1 VNPQGL
7 GITGSVT
14 FVIVAVSVGRVVWIL
29 AGVLVMVV
37 LWRTGM
43 GMLRALS
50 RPPLPPP
57 EPGELRKVNVRFRCD
72 VCGVE
77 LKLTLAP
84 DDDPPPPKHCLEEM
98 AVVAPLYD

>member
-1 VNPQGL
+1 VNPVL
-7 GITGSVT
+7 VAVAVGSVLW
-14 FVIVAVSVGRVVWIL
+14 VLAGLLIAVAVWK
-29 AGVLVMVV
+29 AGL
-37 LWRTGM
+37 

-57 EPGELRKVNVRFRCD
+57 EPGELRKVNVRYRCD

-84 DDDPPPPKHCLEEM
+84 DADPPPPKHCLEDM
-98 AVVAPLYD
+98 VLVAPLYD

>member
-1 VNPQGL
+1 VAAVVL
-7 GITGSVT
+7 
-14 FVIVAVSVGRVVWIL
+14 AVSVGSVVWVL
-29 AGVLVMVV
+29 GGVLLMIV
-37 LWRTGM
+37 LWKVGM

-50 RPPLPPP
+50 RPPIPPP

-84 DDDPPPPKHCLEEM
+84 DDDPPPPRHCLEDMVE
-98 AVVAPLYD
+98 VAPLYD